1 MTKQGYHHGDLA
13 NALLDAAE
21 TELSTFGIERFSLRA
36 VAKRAG
42 VSHAA
47 PAHHF
52 GHSRGLLTALAARGY
67 ERLLAAQTRRE
78 EQAGSD
84 PQQQIMASALGYVAF
99 AMERPDLFRLMFNS
113 AVPDRSDA
121 RFFDVA
127 LSVFDRLVRHT
138 RALNGHDPYDDQQSM
153 LDLMASWA
161 VVHGLA
167 ELIIAGR
174 VERLLN
180 LSALSDLERDE
191 VLSSILGRVNTR
203 PERVAFER
211 SERG

>member
-21 TELSTFGIERFSLRA
+21 AELSTSGIERFSLRA

-52 GHSRGLLTALAARGY
+52 GDSRGLLTALAARGY
-67 ERLLAAQTRRE
+67 ERLLAAQTARE
-78 EQAGSD
+78 QQAPPD
-84 PQQQIMASALGYVAF
+84 PQQQIIASALAYVAF
-99 AMERPDLFRLMFNS
+99 AMDHPDLFRLMFNS

-138 RALNGHDPYDDQQSM
+138 KGLNGNDPYNDQESM
-153 LDLMASWA
+153 LDLIASWA

-167 ELIIAGR
+167 ELIISGR
-174 VERLLN
+174 IERLLN
-180 LSALSDLERDE
+180 LSALSDPARDD
-191 VLSSILGRVNTR
+191 VLSSILARVNAR
-203 PERVAFER
+203 PVRLA
-211 SERG
+211 G